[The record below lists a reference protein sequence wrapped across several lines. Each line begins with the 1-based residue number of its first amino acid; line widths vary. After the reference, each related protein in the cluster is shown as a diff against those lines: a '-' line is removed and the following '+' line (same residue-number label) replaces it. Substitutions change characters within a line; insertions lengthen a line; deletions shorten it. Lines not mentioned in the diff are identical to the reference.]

1 MAMTETHQVQ
11 DNETLVSLW
20 EKRMYWVPAYF
31 MQCFFP
37 FLQTTQRSEGFNA
50 VLKRYVSPGNSLLQF
65 AKQYTA
71 LQQKILGSELQQEAT
86 TALKQ
91 PKLLTYL
98 PMERQM
104 SKIYTNKI
112 FNKF

>member
-1 MAMTETHQVQ
+1 MGETNV
-11 DNETLVSLW
+11 LVST
-20 EKRMYWVPAYF
+20 YF

-37 FLQTTQRSEGFNA
+37 FLQTTQRSEGFNV

-71 LQQKILGSELQQEAT
+71 LQQKLLVSELQQEAN
-86 TALKQ
+86 TALKEA
-91 PKLLTYL
+91 KLLTYL

-104 SKIYTNKI
+104 SKTYTNKI
-112 FNKF
+112 FNK

>member
-1 MAMTETHQVQ
+1 M
-11 DNETLVSLW
+11 
-20 EKRMYWVPAYF
+20 
-31 MQCFFP
+31 
-37 FLQTTQRSEGFNA
+37 
-50 VLKRYVSPGNSLLQF
+50 LKRYVRPGNSLLQF

-71 LQQKILGSELQQEAT
+71 LQQKILGPELQQEAT

-91 PKLLTYL
+91 LKLLTYL

-112 FNKF
+112 FNKKVSCVTGLVCTKSTRAVVAI

>member
-1 MAMTETHQVQ
+1 
-11 DNETLVSLW
+11 
-20 EKRMYWVPAYF
+20 MYWMPAYF

-86 TALKQ
+86 TTLKQ

-98 PMERQM
+98 PIERQM

-112 FNKF
+112 FNK